1 MTLSQ
6 YMVSMTKQV
15 GVMSTLSCIFYGF
28 NYFVII
34 HKRGHSLTVHWF
46 SHPLP
51 FQMIERASVKAS
63 WPPHWKDSEGKD
75 LLADV

>member
-1 MTLSQ
+1 
-6 YMVSMTKQV
+6 MVLLTIYKGGQ
-15 GVMSTLSCIFYGF
+15 I
-28 NYFVII
+28 
-34 HKRGHSLTVHWF
+34 LTVHWF
-46 SHPLP
+46 SHGPLT